1 MNTMREEMNVL
12 PPFRLG
18 LIMKHKPMERI
29 FENRPQKHTHHKKQ
43 ERHQHRRIRHT
54 LPGEIDNHR
63 RIKDNRRER
72 MYVGKILQYRIFK
85 EPDRLVFIGY
95 KLGHVV
101 LIVGFSALDLMA
113 NYKEDWF

>member
-1 MNTMREEMNVL
+1 M
-12 PPFRLG
+12 
-18 LIMKHKPMERI
+18 
-29 FENRPQKHTHHKKQ
+29 
-43 ERHQHRRIRHT
+43 
-54 LPGEIDNHR
+54 D
-63 RIKDNRRER
+63 
-72 MYVGKILQYRIFK
+72 VGKILQYRIFK